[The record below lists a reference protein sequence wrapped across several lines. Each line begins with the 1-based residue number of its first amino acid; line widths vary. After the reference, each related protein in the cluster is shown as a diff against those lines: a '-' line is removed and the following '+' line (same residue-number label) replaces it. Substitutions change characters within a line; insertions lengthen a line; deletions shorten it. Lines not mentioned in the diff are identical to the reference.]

1 MKYRKK
7 PVVIEAIQFV
17 GMESIDK
24 MRDVWGKAFTGAV
37 THDDIFFY
45 IHTLE
50 GDMLFFLYSYKKPCK
65 HPNCTRNVHA
75 RNLCASHYNIVMAYT
90 KTDKSRTCSLE
101 NCNNK
106 HRAKGLCIEHADIK
120 YKNGILFQHQDIV
133 SDINESDE

>member
-1 MKYRKK
+1 MIKTCDRTSYVRNICYAHYNQMIKGR
-7 PVVIEAIQFV
+7 P
-17 GMESIDK
+17 
-24 MRDVWGKAFTGAV
+24 FTELLR
-37 THDDIFFY
+37 Y
-45 IHTLE
+45 INSQ
-50 GDMLFFLYSYKKPCK
+50 DKKPCK